1 MVLLRKECPFLQLQ
15 VVLLLLLVGLRSRL
29 LLELMVLGLPSTP
42 ATLVLRRVDFSVSSI
57 DLDTD
62 GNIDG
67 DISMVSFVKRF

>member
-1 MVLLRKECPFLQLQ
+1 MSVDGR
-15 VVLLLLLVGLRSRL
+15 LVWSCFVRNL
-29 LLELMVLGLPSTP
+29 VLGLPSTLV
-42 ATLVLRRVDFSVSSI
+42 TVVLRGVDFSVSSF